1 MEKGQ
6 ISIDLLITLIVAI
19 IAVGA
24 MGAIIAT
31 YSEAQERSTIQQQLQ
46 YDALKTASL
55 ITASQALSDTNF
67 RIESRIGAI
76 FYTDENNN
84 YHSAYPDMNIIT
96 NNKLN
101 LSLTVK
107 GQKQDANAYFY
118 ADTLT
123 TISTDSVKATGTV
136 VITNAQ

>member
-1 MEKGQ
+1 MKQGQ

-24 MGAIIAT
+24 MGAIITT

-46 YDALKTASL
+46 YDASKTASL

-67 RIESRIGAI
+67 RIEARIGTI
-76 FYTDENNN
+76 IYSDENKN
-84 YHSAYPDMNIIT
+84 YRSVYPDMNIID

-101 LSLTVK
+101 LSLMIN
-107 GQKQDANAYFY
+107 GQRQDANAYFFK
-118 ADTLT
+118 DDKTRITPLEKT
-123 TISTDSVKATGTV
+123 TGTV